1 MKKAVYIIVCLLLT
15 AIAAGCRTPKLS
27 EADAQFQRGEYYD
40 ASVTYKKVYNKLRKK
55 EERPQRGEVAF
66 KMGRCYR
73 LLNMS
78 ARASAAFQNALRY
91 EYPDST
97 THFMLAQALHADG
110 KYAAA
115 LRSYD
120 KYLEFCPDD
129 SLAINCAEGCR
140 TAQEIRARG
149 SRYVVKQPKL
159 FNSRRADFCPMYLGA
174 DCDQIYYTSTTE
186 KATGDKKSEITGMKN
201 ADVFFSKKNE
211 KGEWERP
218 EPVEGE
224 LNTEFDEGIVAF
236 SPDAQ
241 TMYLT
246 KARRELNAPTSVEIY
261 TSTRSDA
268 KWSAP
273 VKFEITADT
282 LSTFGHPAVSPDG
295 EYLYFVSD
303 MPGGYGG
310 KDIWRI
316 SLKERQGS
324 LVNLG
329 PDINTKGND
338 DFPYVRS
345 DGSLYFSSDGHP
357 GMGGLDIFRATA
369 VGDPADLRWKVENM
383 GFPINSAGDDFGITF
398 GKGEDGFF
406 SSNRGDARG
415 YDHIYSFEYDPVR
428 ITIEGLVMDKDE
440 EPVKNAIIRIV
451 GNDGSN
457 QKEVARDDGSFSF
470 ALQRGVKYVMLAGA
484 KGYLNQK
491 QEFASD
497 STMEDANYWVEFIL
511 PSISK
516 PSVVENI
523 FYDYDK
529 ADLRPESKTALNEL
543 IAVLHDNP
551 NVTIEMASHTD
562 RWGSDAYNI
571 NLSERRAKSV
581 VDYLVENGISRDRL
595 QPHGYGKSRPKTVT
609 KRIARLYPQ
618 FKEGDILTEE
628 FIKTLSEEDQQ
639 AADQINRR
647 TEFSVLSLT
656 YNMK

>member
-15 AIAAGCRTPKLS
+15 AVAAGCRTPKLS

-149 SRYVVKQPKL
+149 SRYVVKQAKL

-357 GMGGLDIFRATA
+357 VMGGLDIFRATA